1 MPPLV
6 SADIRGYTSIGYPR
20 ISADIHGNVHAH
32 LAGSILPHLRRQA
45 CRLQVQASCQT
56 RSCAWQ
62 YTSGMKV
69 HCPAL
74 EPGSAQP
81 GTRHGPSRTMC
92 SSRDRLTETRSHKR
106 RAELS
111 VRSTVSIFHYSC
123 SLFRLSL
130 GRGYSNTYDQRTS
143 KPQIWLQI
151 SPK

>member
-1 MPPLV
+1 MIRTRRLV
-6 SADIRGYTSIGYPR
+6 TVVLALVVVLAFAGVAQAARHCTKHDAVAVVVGSGEACRLRPGG
-20 ISADIHGNVHAH
+20 

-45 CRLQVQASCQT
+45 CRLQVQASSQT

-92 SSRDRLTETRSHKR
+92 SSRD
-106 RAELS
+106 
-111 VRSTVSIFHYSC
+111 
-123 SLFRLSL
+123 
-130 GRGYSNTYDQRTS
+130 
-143 KPQIWLQI
+143 
-151 SPK
+151 